1 MKCGCHL
8 KEIHVGNKKIREE
21 KYELLKVELNQFKM
35 KDDEGVEQMYS
46 RMGVLIQTINALNV
60 ANLNEQEIIRKILQT
75 LPKTRYNIVTTLLF
89 EKDFTTLTI
98 TEVVNKI
105 RSHEMF
111 MMEDMESS
119 TSHSSAKKDL
129 ALKASEKTKSKK
141 NNAKPPSSSSESE
154 DKSDSSEAESNDA
167 KLALLM
173 KKTTKMLSTIGKKG
187 YNYDPKK
194 QKFRASRRSGEG
206 SNQAM
211 IIYHMI
217 APSLTSECQA
227 QPRRNHPTS
236 PITRRRVNI
245 ILSWSMNG

>member
-1 MKCGCHL
+1 
-8 KEIHVGNKKIREE
+8 
-21 KYELLKVELNQFKM
+21 
-35 KDDEGVEQMYS
+35 
-46 RMGVLIQTINALNV
+46 MGVLIQSINALDV
-60 ANLNEQEIIRKILQT
+60 ANLSEKEIIRKILQT
-75 LPKTRYNIVTTLLF
+75 LPKPRYNIVKVLL
-89 EKDFTTLTI
+89 KDFTTLTI

-105 RSHEMF
+105 CSHEMF

-173 KKTTKMLSTIGKKG
+173 KKTTKMLSRIGKKG